1 MNGSLSPWNIADNE
15 RDLWLQSLPY
25 APESIKDSA
34 YEKLKPIFNNVDGQQ
49 AFLAFKAACERTLRQ
64 YEAEMIERFE
74 CEAMARNEDHNAD
87 FCLDF

>member
-25 APESIKDSA
+25 APESIKNRV
-34 YEKLKPIFNNVDGQQ
+34 LQTLQPIFDDDVGQQ